1 MRPGN
6 GALLALCM
14 AVAFLLTGGQHVEA
28 QQLRGRV
35 LDSSNGQPV
44 QLAAIWLLDRDRE
57 TVALAMA
64 DSVGRYFL
72 TVPDSGEYFIA
83 AERFGYFETESP
95 LLSIAAT
102 RDYDLDLELRPEPIR
117 VEGVDVT
124 VQNDQVI
131 EWLKLEFGVNPAQ
144 FFGFRVLQGQ
154 RLQEAKLKGEFNPTQ
169 TLRWLYFPVSHGRCV
184 TINSVHIPDNPSL
197 MAGPRTRAFEPGGV
211 PAGTRQPE
219 EEPNGP
225 DECGGSGLYVDDRA
239 MPPALIDDVDMGSI
253 AIVVTLPNSVRMYT
267 YDFNWA
273 FRQD

>member
-1 MRPGN
+1 
-6 GALLALCM
+6 M
-14 AVAFLLTGGQHVEA
+14 AVAALVLAVAGEAEA

-44 QLAAIWLLDRDRE
+44 QLAAVWLLDRDRE
-57 TVALAMA
+57 SVALAMA

-95 LLSIAAT
+95 LLSIAGT

-124 VQNDQVI
+124 VQNERVI
-131 EWLKLEFGVNPAQ
+131 DWLKLEYGVNPVQ
-144 FFGFRVLQGQ
+144 FFGFRVLQGE
-154 RLQEAKLKGEFNPTQ
+154 RLQEAKMKGKFNPTE
-169 TLRWLYFPVSHGRCV
+169 TLRWLYIPVSHGRCV
-184 TINSVHIPDNPSL
+184 TINGIQVPESESL
-197 MAGPRTRAFEPGGV
+197 MRGLRNRAFQPGDV
-211 PAGTRQPE
+211 PAGTLPRGALS
-219 EEPNGP
+219 EPNGP
-225 DECGGSGLYVDDRA
+225 DECGGGGLYVNDRA
-239 MPPALIDDVDMGSI
+239 MPPELIDDVDMTSI
-253 AIVVTLPNSVRMYT
+253 ALVVTLPNTVRMYT